1 MIWVQTMNKT
11 IGVKILSSGSYVPEK
26 VLTNFDLE
34 KMVETSDE
42 WISTRTGIKERRILD
57 KSQTTSDLACNA
69 AVKAIEKAKI
79 SVDDIDLI
87 IVATI
92 SPDAPMPSTACYL
105 QKKLKATNAV
115 AFDISAACSG
125 FIYGVSIAKAFI
137 TSGMYKRVLLVG
149 VEALSRV
156 TDWADRNTCVLF
168 GDGAGAMIFEASETE
183 NDIISTYLGTDG
195 THTDILNIPAG
206 GSAIPTTK
214 ETVEQKLH
222 FVKMLGKEVFKV
234 AVSKMALAVNKA
246 QELAGLTDKD
256 IDLYIPHQANIR
268 IIEAVAKKAG
278 VTNEKVYI
286 NVHKY
291 GNMSAATTIVALDE
305 AYQEGKIKKGN
316 FVELVAFGAGL
327 TWGACIL
334 KINF

>member
-1 MIWVQTMNKT
+1 MDNKV
-11 IGVKILSSGSYVPEK
+11 GVKIVSTGSYVPEK

-42 WISTRTGIKERRILD
+42 WISTRTGIKERRIID
-57 KSQTTSDLACNA
+57 KNQTTSDLAYSA
-69 AVKAIEKAKI
+69 AIKAIEKAKI
-79 SVDDIDLI
+79 TVDDIDMI

-92 SPDAPMPSTACYL
+92 SPDAPMPSTACYV
-105 QKKLKATNAV
+105 QKKLKAYNAV

-125 FIYGVSIAKAFI
+125 FIYGTTIAKGFI
-137 TSGMYKRVLLVG
+137 TSGLYKRVLLVG

-156 TDWADRNTCVLF
+156 TDWTDRNTCVLF

-183 NDIISTYLGTDG
+183 NDIVSTYLGTNGD
-195 THTDILNIPAG
+195 HTDILHIPAG
-206 GSAIPTTK
+206 GATVPTS
-214 ETVEQKLH
+214 EGTVKQKLH
-222 FVKMLGKEVFKV
+222 YVKMIGKEVFKV
-234 AVSKMALAVNKA
+234 AVSKMALSVNKA
-246 QELAGLTDKD
+246 QELVGLSDKD
-256 IDLYIPHQANIR
+256 ISLYIPHQANLR

-278 VTNEKVYI
+278 ITKEKVYV

-305 AYQEGKIKKGN
+305 ALQEGRVKKGDL
-316 FVELVAFGAGL
+316 VELVAFGAGL

>member
-1 MIWVQTMNKT
+1 MNNN
-11 IGVKILSSGSYVPEK
+11 IGVKILSTGSYVPEK

-42 WISTRTGIKERRILD
+42 WISTRTGIKERRIAAKD
-57 KSQTTSDLACNA
+57 ENTSDLAYKA
-69 AVKAIEKAKI
+69 AVKAIENAKI

-87 IVATI
+87 ILATI
-92 SPDAPMPSTACYL
+92 SPDAPMPATACYL
-105 QKKLKATNAV
+105 QKKLKAFNAV
-115 AFDISAACSG
+115 AFDIAAACSG

-137 TSGMYKRVLLVG
+137 SSGMYKRILLVG
-149 VEALSRV
+149 VEELSRV
-156 TDWADRNTCVLF
+156 TDWTDRNTCVLF

-183 NDIISTYLGTDG
+183 NDIVSTYLGTDG
-195 THTDILNIPAG
+195 THTDLLNIPAG
-206 GSAIPTTK
+206 GSAMPTTK
-214 ETVEQKLH
+214 ETVEQRLN

-246 QELAGLTDKD
+246 QELVGLTDND
-256 IDLYIPHQANIR
+256 INLYIPHQANLR
-268 IIEAVAKKAG
+268 IIDAVAKKANI
-278 VTNEKVYI
+278 TNEKVYI

-305 AYQEGKIKKGN
+305 AYREGRIKKGDL
-316 FVELVAFGAGL
+316 VELVAFGAGL

>member
-1 MIWVQTMNKT
+1 MENKT
-11 IGVKILSSGSYVPEK
+11 GVKILSTGSYVPKK

-42 WISTRTGIKERRILD
+42 WISTRTGIKERRIAD
-57 KSQTTSDLACNA
+57 KSETTSDLAYNA
-69 AVKAIEKAKI
+69 ATKAIEKAKI

-87 IVATI
+87 VVATI

-105 QKKLKATNAV
+105 QKKLKAFNAV
-115 AFDISAACSG
+115 AFDIAAACSG
-125 FIYGVSIAKAFI
+125 FIYGVTLAKAFI
-137 TSGMYKRVLLVG
+137 ASGLYKKVLVVG
-149 VEALSRV
+149 VEALSRI
-156 TDWADRNTCVLF
+156 TDWTDRNTCVLF

-183 NDIISTYLGTDG
+183 NDIVSTYLGTDG
-195 THTDILNIPAG
+195 THTEILNIPAG
-206 GSAIPTTK
+206 GATLPTTK
-214 ETVEQKLH
+214 ETVEQRLN

-256 IDLYIPHQANIR
+256 INLYIPHQANLR

-278 VTNEKVYI
+278 VTKENVYV

-305 AYQEGKIKKGN
+305 AIREGRVKKGDL
-316 FVELVAFGAGL
+316 VELVAFGAGL

>member
-1 MIWVQTMNKT
+1 MDKK

-42 WISTRTGIKERRILD
+42 WISTRTGIKERRIAD
-57 KSQTTSDLACNA
+57 KSENTSDLAYKA

-87 IVATI
+87 ILATI

-105 QKKLKATNAV
+105 QKKLKAFNAV

-137 TSGMYKRVLLVG
+137 SSGMYKRILLVG

-156 TDWADRNTCVLF
+156 TDWTDRNTCVLF

-183 NDIISTYLGTDG
+183 NDIVSTYLGTDG

-214 ETVEQKLH
+214 ETVEQRLH

-246 QELAGLTDKD
+246 QELVGLTDKD
-256 IDLYIPHQANIR
+256 IDLYVPHQANIR

-278 VTNEKVYI
+278 VTNEKVYV

-305 AYQEGKIKKGN
+305 AYQEGRIKKGN
-316 FVELVAFGAGL
+316 LIELVAFGAGL

>member
-1 MIWVQTMNKT
+1 MNNN
-11 IGVKILSSGSYVPEK
+11 IGVKILSTGSYVPEK
-26 VLTNFDLE
+26 ILTNFDLE

-42 WISTRTGIKERRILD
+42 WISTRTGIKERRIAAKD
-57 KSQTTSDLACNA
+57 ENTSDLAYKA
-69 AVKAIEKAKI
+69 AIKAIENAKI

-87 IVATI
+87 VLATI
-92 SPDAPMPSTACYL
+92 SPDAPMPATACYL
-105 QKKLKATNAV
+105 QKKLKAFNAV
-115 AFDISAACSG
+115 AFDIAAACSG

-137 TSGMYKRVLLVG
+137 SSGMYKRILLVG
-149 VEALSRV
+149 VEELSRV
-156 TDWADRNTCVLF
+156 TDWTDRNTCVLF

-183 NDIISTYLGTDG
+183 KDIVSTYLGTDG
-195 THTDILNIPAG
+195 THTDLLNIPAG
-206 GSAIPTTK
+206 GSAMPTTK
-214 ETVEQKLH
+214 ETVEQRLN

-246 QELAGLTDKD
+246 QELVGLTDND
-256 IDLYIPHQANIR
+256 INLYIPHQANLR
-268 IIEAVAKKAG
+268 IIDAVAKKANI
-278 VTNEKVYI
+278 TNEKVYI

-305 AYQEGKIKKGN
+305 AYKEGRIKKGDL
-316 FVELVAFGAGL
+316 VELVAFGAGL

>member
-57 KSQTTSDLACNA
+57 KSQTTSDLAYNA
-69 AVKAIEKAKI
+69 AVNAIERAKL
-79 SVDDIDLI
+79 SVNDIDLI

-105 QKKLKATNAV
+105 QKKLKAFNAV

-137 TSGMYKRVLLVG
+137 SSGMYKRVLLVG
-149 VEALSRV
+149 VEALSRI
-156 TDWADRNTCVLF
+156 TDWTDRNTCVLF

-206 GSAIPTTK
+206 GATNPTT
-214 ETVEQKLH
+214 Q
-222 FVKMLGKEVFKV
+222 
-234 AVSKMALAVNKA
+234 
-246 QELAGLTDKD
+246 
-256 IDLYIPHQANIR
+256 
-268 IIEAVAKKAG
+268 
-278 VTNEKVYI
+278 
-286 NVHKY
+286 
-291 GNMSAATTIVALDE
+291 
-305 AYQEGKIKKGN
+305 
-316 FVELVAFGAGL
+316 
-327 TWGACIL
+327 
-334 KINF
+334 

>member
-1 MIWVQTMNKT
+1 MNNK

-42 WISTRTGIKERRILD
+42 WISTRTGIKERRIAAKD
-57 KSQTTSDLACNA
+57 ENTSDLAYKA
-69 AVKAIEKAKI
+69 SLKAIEKAKI

-87 IVATI
+87 ILATI

-105 QKKLKATNAV
+105 QKKLKAFNAV

-137 TSGMYKRVLLVG
+137 SSGMYKRILLVG

-156 TDWADRNTCVLF
+156 TDWTDRNTCVLF

-183 NDIISTYLGTDG
+183 NDIVSTYLGTDG

-206 GSAIPTTK
+206 GSAMPTTK
-214 ETVEQKLH
+214 ETVEQRLH

-246 QELAGLTDKD
+246 QELVGLTDND

-278 VTNEKVYI
+278 VTNEKVYV

-305 AYQEGKIKKGN
+305 AYQEGRIKKGN
-316 FVELVAFGAGL
+316 LVELVAFGAGL

>member
-1 MIWVQTMNKT
+1 MNNT

-26 VLTNFDLE
+26 ILTNFDLE

-57 KSQTTSDLACNA
+57 KNQTTSDLAYNA

-87 IVATI
+87 VVATI

-105 QKKLKATNAV
+105 QKKLKAFNAV

-137 TSGMYKRVLLVG
+137 ASGIYKRVLLVG

-156 TDWADRNTCVLF
+156 TDWTDRNTCVLF

-183 NDIISTYLGTDG
+183 NDIISTYLGTDA

-278 VTNEKVYI
+278 VTKEKVYI

-305 AYQEGKIKKGN
+305 AYQEGKIKRGN
-316 FVELVAFGAGL
+316 LVELVAFGAGL

>member
-1 MIWVQTMNKT
+1 MNKT
-11 IGVKILSSGSYVPEK
+11 GVKILSTGSYLPEK
-26 VLTNFDLE
+26 ILTNFDLE
-34 KMVETSDE
+34 KMVETTDD
-42 WISTRTGIKERRILD
+42 WITTRTGIKERRIAAKD
-57 KSQTTSDLACNA
+57 ENTSDLAYKA
-69 AVKAIEKAKI
+69 SLKAIEKAKI

-87 IVATI
+87 ILATI

-105 QKKLKATNAV
+105 QKKLKAFNAV

-137 TSGMYKRVLLVG
+137 SSGMYKRILLVG

-156 TDWADRNTCVLF
+156 TDWTDRNTCVLF

-183 NDIISTYLGTDG
+183 NDIVSTYLGTDG

-214 ETVEQKLH
+214 ETVEQRLN
-222 FVKMLGKEVFKV
+222 FVKMVGKEVFKV

-246 QELAGLTDKD
+246 QELVGLTDND
-256 IDLYIPHQANIR
+256 IDLYIPHQANLR
-268 IIEAVAKKAG
+268 IIDAVAKKAG
-278 VTNEKVYI
+278 VTNEKVYV

-305 AYQEGKIKKGN
+305 AYQEGRIKKGN
-316 FVELVAFGAGL
+316 LVELVAFGAGL

>member
-1 MIWVQTMNKT
+1 MDKK

-42 WISTRTGIKERRILD
+42 WISTRTGIKERRIID
-57 KSQTTSDLACNA
+57 KNQTTSDLAYNA
-69 AVKAIEKAKI
+69 SMKAIEKAKI

-87 IVATI
+87 ILATI

-105 QKKLKATNAV
+105 QKKLKAFNAV

-137 TSGMYKRVLLVG
+137 SSGMYKRILLVG
-149 VEALSRV
+149 VEALSKV
-156 TDWADRNTCVLF
+156 TDWTDRNTCVLF

-183 NDIISTYLGTDG
+183 DDIVSTYLGTDG

-206 GSAIPTTK
+206 GSAMPTTK
-214 ETVEQKLH
+214 ETVEQRLH

-246 QELAGLTDKD
+246 QELVGLTDKD

-278 VTNEKVYI
+278 VTKEKVYV

-305 AYQEGKIKKGN
+305 AYREGRIKKGN
-316 FVELVAFGAGL
+316 LVELVAFGAGL

>member
-1 MIWVQTMNKT
+1 MNNT
-11 IGVKILSSGSYVPEK
+11 GIKILSVGSYVPEK
-26 VLTNFDLE
+26 ILTNFDLE

-42 WISTRTGIKERRILD
+42 WISTRTGIKERRIAD
-57 KSQTTSDLACNA
+57 KNESTSDLAYKA
-69 AVKAIEKAKI
+69 SLKAIENAKI

-87 IVATI
+87 ILATV
-92 SPDAPMPSTACYL
+92 SPDAPMPATACYL
-105 QKKLKATNAV
+105 QKKLKAFNAV

-137 TSGMYKRVLLVG
+137 SSGMYKRVLLVG
-149 VEALSRV
+149 VETLSRI
-156 TDWADRNTCVLF
+156 TDWTDRNTCVLF
-168 GDGAGAMIFEASETE
+168 GDGAGAMIFEASQQE
-183 NDIISTYLGTDG
+183 NNVISTYLGTDG
-195 THTDILNIPAG
+195 SHTDILNIPAG
-206 GSAIPTTK
+206 GSTMPTSVQ
-214 ETVEQKLH
+214 TVEQRLN
-222 FVKMLGKEVFKV
+222 FVKMVGKEVFKV

-256 IDLYIPHQANIR
+256 INLYIPHQANLR
-268 IIEAVAKKAG
+268 IIEAVAKKAN
-278 VTNEKVYI
+278 VTKEKVYI

-305 AYQEGKIKKGN
+305 AFREGKIKKGDL
-316 FVELVAFGAGL
+316 VELVAFGAGL

>member
-246 QELAGLTDKD
+246 QELVGLTDKD

-316 FVELVAFGAGL
+316 LVELVALEQVLLGVL
-327 TWGACIL
+327 VY
-334 KINF
+334 

>member
-1 MIWVQTMNKT
+1 MNNN
-11 IGVKILSSGSYVPEK
+11 IGIKILSTGSYVPTK

-42 WISTRTGIKERRILD
+42 WISTRTGIKERRIAD
-57 KSQTTSDLACNA
+57 KSESTSDLAYNA
-69 AVKAIEKAKI
+69 AVRAIENAKI

-87 IVATI
+87 LLATI
-92 SPDAPMPSTACYL
+92 SPDAPMPATACYL
-105 QKKLKATNAV
+105 QKKLKAFNAV

-125 FIYGVSIAKAFI
+125 FIYGVAIAKAFI
-137 TSGMYKRVLLVG
+137 SSGMYKRILLVG
-149 VEALSRV
+149 VEELSRV
-156 TDWADRNTCVLF
+156 TDWTDRNTCVLF
-168 GDGAGAMIFEASETE
+168 GDGAGAMIFEASQDDK
-183 NDIISTYLGTDG
+183 DIVSTYLGTDG
-195 THTDILNIPAG
+195 SHTDILNIPAG
-206 GSAIPTTK
+206 GSIMPTTK

-222 FVKMLGKEVFKV
+222 FVKMVGKEVFKV
-234 AVSKMALAVNKA
+234 AVSKMASAVNKA
-246 QELAGLTDKD
+246 QELAGLTDND
-256 IDLYIPHQANIR
+256 INLYIPHQANLR

-278 VTNEKVYI
+278 VTKEKVYI

-305 AYQEGKIKKGN
+305 AYREGRIKKGDL
-316 FVELVAFGAGL
+316 VELVAFGAGL

>member
-1 MIWVQTMNKT
+1 MNKT

>member
-1 MIWVQTMNKT
+1 MNNK

-42 WISTRTGIKERRILD
+42 WISTRTGIKERRIAAKD
-57 KSQTTSDLACNA
+57 ENTSDLAYKA
-69 AVKAIEKAKI
+69 ALKAIEKAKI

-87 IVATI
+87 ILATI

-105 QKKLKATNAV
+105 QKKLKAFNAV

-137 TSGMYKRVLLVG
+137 SSGMYKRILLVG

-156 TDWADRNTCVLF
+156 TDWTDRNTCVLF

-183 NDIISTYLGTDG
+183 NDIVSTYLGTDG

-206 GSAIPTTK
+206 GSAMPTTK
-214 ETVEQKLH
+214 ETVEQRLH

-246 QELAGLTDKD
+246 QELVGLTDND

-278 VTNEKVYI
+278 VTKEKVYV

-305 AYQEGKIKKGN
+305 AYQEGRIKKGN
-316 FVELVAFGAGL
+316 LVELVAFGAGL

>member
-1 MIWVQTMNKT
+1 MDKK

-42 WISTRTGIKERRILD
+42 WISTRTGIKERRIAAKD
-57 KSQTTSDLACNA
+57 ENTSDLAYKA
-69 AVKAIEKAKI
+69 ALKAIEKAKI

-87 IVATI
+87 ILATI

-105 QKKLKATNAV
+105 QKKLKAFNAV

-137 TSGMYKRVLLVG
+137 SSGMYKRILLVG

-156 TDWADRNTCVLF
+156 TDWTDRNTCVLF

-183 NDIISTYLGTDG
+183 NDIVSTYLGTDG

-214 ETVEQKLH
+214 ETVEQRLH

-246 QELAGLTDKD
+246 QELVGLTDND

-278 VTNEKVYI
+278 VTKEKVYV

-305 AYQEGKIKKGN
+305 AYQEGRIKKGN
-316 FVELVAFGAGL
+316 LVELVAFGAGL

>member
-1 MIWVQTMNKT
+1 MDNKT
-11 IGVKILSSGSYVPEK
+11 GIKILSTGSYVPEK

-42 WISTRTGIKERRILD
+42 WISTRTGIKERRIVAED
-57 KSQTTSDLACNA
+57 QTTSDLAYNA
-69 AVKAIEKAKI
+69 AVKAIERAKI

-87 IVATI
+87 VVATI

-105 QKKLKATNAV
+105 QKKLKAFNAV

-125 FIYGVSIAKAFI
+125 FIYGVALAKAFI
-137 TSGMYKRVLLVG
+137 TSGLYKRVLVVG

-156 TDWADRNTCVLF
+156 TDWTDRNTCVLF
-168 GDGAGAMIFEASETE
+168 GDGAGAMIFEASEKD
-183 NDIISTYLGTDG
+183 NDVVSTYLGTDG
-195 THTDILNIPAG
+195 NHTDILNIPAG
-206 GSAIPTTK
+206 GAAMPATK
-214 ETVEQKLH
+214 ETVEQRLH
-222 FVKMLGKEVFKV
+222 FVKMVGKEVFKV
-234 AVSKMALAVNKA
+234 AVSKMALAANKA
-246 QELAGLTDKD
+246 QELAGLTNDD
-256 IDLYIPHQANIR
+256 ISLYIPHQANLR
-268 IIEAVAKKAG
+268 IIDAVAKKAG
-278 VTNEKVYI
+278 VSNEKVYI

-305 AYQEGKIKKGN
+305 AIQEGRVKKGDL
-316 FVELVAFGAGL
+316 VELVAFGAGL

>member
-1 MIWVQTMNKT
+1 M
-11 IGVKILSSGSYVPEK
+11 GVKILSSGSYVPEK

-246 QELAGLTDKD
+246 QELVGLTDKD

-316 FVELVAFGAGL
+316 LVELVAFGAGL

>member
-1 MIWVQTMNKT
+1 MNNT
-11 IGVKILSSGSYVPEK
+11 GIKILSVGSYVPEK

-42 WISTRTGIKERRILD
+42 WISTRTGIKERRIAD
-57 KSQTTSDLACNA
+57 KNESTSDLAYKA
-69 AVKAIEKAKI
+69 SLKAIENAKI

-87 IVATI
+87 ILATV
-92 SPDAPMPSTACYL
+92 SPDAPMPATACYL
-105 QKKLKATNAV
+105 QKKLKAFNAV

-137 TSGMYKRVLLVG
+137 SSGMYKRVLLVG
-149 VEALSRV
+149 VETLSRI
-156 TDWADRNTCVLF
+156 TDWTDRNTCVLF
-168 GDGAGAMIFEASETE
+168 GDGAGAMIFEASQQE
-183 NDIISTYLGTDG
+183 NNVISTYLGTDG
-195 THTDILNIPAG
+195 SHTDILNIPAG
-206 GSAIPTTK
+206 GSIMPTSVQ
-214 ETVEQKLH
+214 TVEQRLN
-222 FVKMLGKEVFKV
+222 FVKMVGKEVFKV

-256 IDLYIPHQANIR
+256 INLYIPHQANLR
-268 IIEAVAKKAG
+268 IIEAVAKKAN
-278 VTNEKVYI
+278 VTKEKVYI

-305 AYQEGKIKKGN
+305 AFREGKIKKGDL
-316 FVELVAFGAGL
+316 VELVAFGAGL

>member
-1 MIWVQTMNKT
+1 MNNK

-42 WISTRTGIKERRILD
+42 WISTRTGIKERRIAAKD
-57 KSQTTSDLACNA
+57 ENTSDLAYKA
-69 AVKAIEKAKI
+69 ALKAIEKAKI

-87 IVATI
+87 ILATI

-105 QKKLKATNAV
+105 QKKLKAFNAV

-137 TSGMYKRVLLVG
+137 SSGMYKRILLVG

-156 TDWADRNTCVLF
+156 TDWTDRNTCVLF

-183 NDIISTYLGTDG
+183 NDIVSTYLGTDG

-206 GSAIPTTK
+206 GSAMPTTK
-214 ETVEQKLH
+214 ETVEQRLH

-246 QELAGLTDKD
+246 QELVGLTDND

-278 VTNEKVYI
+278 VTNEKVYV

-305 AYQEGKIKKGN
+305 AYREGRIKKGN
-316 FVELVAFGAGL
+316 LVELVAFGAGL

>member
-1 MIWVQTMNKT
+1 MNNN
-11 IGVKILSSGSYVPEK
+11 IGIKILSTGSYVPTK

-42 WISTRTGIKERRILD
+42 WISTRTGIKERRIAE
-57 KSQTTSDLACNA
+57 KNENTSDLAYNA
-69 AVKAIEKAKI
+69 AVRAIENAKI

-87 IVATI
+87 LLATI
-92 SPDAPMPSTACYL
+92 SPDAPMPATACYL
-105 QKKLKATNAV
+105 QKKLKAFNAV

-125 FIYGVSIAKAFI
+125 FIYGVAIAKAFI
-137 TSGMYKRVLLVG
+137 SSGMYKRILLVG
-149 VEALSRV
+149 VEELSRV
-156 TDWADRNTCVLF
+156 TDWTDRNTCVLF
-168 GDGAGAMIFEASETE
+168 GDGAGAMIFEASQDDK
-183 NDIISTYLGTDG
+183 DIVSTYLGTDG
-195 THTDILNIPAG
+195 SHTDILNIPAG
-206 GSAIPTTK
+206 GSIMPTTK

-222 FVKMLGKEVFKV
+222 FVKMVGKEVFKV
-234 AVSKMALAVNKA
+234 AVSKMASAVNKA
-246 QELAGLTDKD
+246 QKLAGLTDND
-256 IDLYIPHQANIR
+256 INLYIPHQANLR

-278 VTNEKVYI
+278 VTKEKVYI

-305 AYQEGKIKKGN
+305 AYREGRIKKGDL
-316 FVELVAFGAGL
+316 VELVAFGAGL